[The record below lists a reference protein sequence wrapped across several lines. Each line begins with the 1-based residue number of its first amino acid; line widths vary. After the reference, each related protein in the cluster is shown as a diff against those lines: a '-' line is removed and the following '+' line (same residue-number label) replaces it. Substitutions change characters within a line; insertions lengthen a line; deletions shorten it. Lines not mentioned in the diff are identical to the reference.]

1 MMAQYPWRGAALR
14 ITDSAYQ
21 AAGQR
26 HILDP
31 AIIRAVFSVESA
43 GRPFRADGTVE
54 RRYEPHH
61 MPGSGITNWRD
72 SLKLPLAD
80 REARFG
86 EAYRR
91 APEAAMDATS
101 WGGPQIMGF
110 NAEDAGYS
118 SARAMVEAMAADEQA
133 HLDAFMALIA
143 KWGLVTKLRAHDW
156 LGFASRYNGPGQASA
171 YAAKIERAYRAET
184 GKASPAVL
192 RIGSR
197 GAAVRRLQRALGIA
211 DDGQFGSTTRAA
223 VIAFQSRRGM
233 VADGIV
239 GAETWAALNKI
250 GAVAPES
257 VPKQNA
263 GSFWAALAEFIKS
276 ILGGR

>member
-1 MMAQYPWRGAALR
+1 
-14 ITDSAYQ
+14 
-21 AAGQR
+21 
-26 HILDP
+26 
-31 AIIRAVFSVESA
+31 
-43 GRPFRADGTVE
+43 
-54 RRYEPHH
+54 
-61 MPGSGITNWRD
+61 
-72 SLKLPLAD
+72 
-80 REARFG
+80 
-86 EAYRR
+86 
-91 APEAAMDATS
+91 MDATS

-133 HLDAFMALIA
+133 HLDAFMALVA

-156 LGFASRYNGPGQASA
+156 REFATRYNGPGQASA
-171 YAAKIERAYRAET
+171 YAAKIERSYRAET
-184 GKASPAVL
+184 GKASPVVL

-211 DDGQFGSTTRAA
+211 DDGQFGPTTRAA

-257 VPKQNA
+257 VPKQSA
-263 GSFWAALAEFIKS
+263 GSFWAALAEIIRS
-276 ILGGR
+276 IFGGR